1 MATTRISARWL
12 GLGALVVAALGGA
25 AFLMSPVGTGEAQQ
39 QETTTYAP
47 YESQQ
52 LFSFPGEWDT
62 VKPEVVRAIYPGQA
76 SWQFVSGEDHL
87 GSEKALSG
95 TSCASC
101 HGNAMVEQSSVAGWA
116 GPPPVN
122 HREGTGCAACHSVLQ
137 QRIGDMGQSL
147 VNHPVLDLNPIAG
160 KLPYVD
166 VSVQAAY
173 DSEFIYMRFAWDA
186 AEPGVKHDLHQWD
199 GERWIRPSTA
209 KPNPDIPSYEDRL
222 TLLIDDR
229 NLPAYDGAKVGFGTM
244 GCWQTCH
251 RSMREM
257 QGEPSRAEVEAH
269 PYLGETRGES
279 DVRKYLL
286 STRTG
291 LDETGGWDKVKS
303 PEELEALMEAGDF
316 LDMIMWRAS
325 RGGPLGYAD
334 DGHVFEYR
342 NSDAGRSAFRTV
354 GPGELMFNEEET
366 GYRALT
372 EAQLLAQPD
381 LYLLHEDD
389 AVAVTEDVEFEP
401 GALLPRRLLRDPDP
415 EASRGD
421 VLMNSRWEEGRW
433 TLEMR
438 RRLDTGHA
446 DDKALEPGRVY
457 NIGIAIF
464 DDNVSNRRHQI
475 SEVVTLGIGT
485 PADIVAV
492 PLEAQTEGN

>member
-1 MATTRISARWL
+1 MAMTLRSARWL
-12 GLGALVVAALGGA
+12 GVGALVVAALGGA
-25 AFLMSPVGTGEAQQ
+25 AFLLSPIGTGEAQQ
-39 QETTTYAP
+39 QETTYP
-47 YESQQ
+47 PVESARH
-52 LFSFPGEWDT
+52 FTFPGDWGS

-76 SWQFVSGEDHL
+76 SWQFVSGDNHL

-95 TSCASC
+95 TACASC
-101 HGNAMVEQSSVAGWA
+101 HGNSVLGQSSVAGWA

-122 HREGTGCAACHSVLQ
+122 HREGTGCAACHGVLQ
-137 QRIGDMGQSL
+137 QNIGELGMSL
-147 VNHPVLDLNPIAG
+147 VNHPVLELNPIAG

-173 DSEFIYMRFAWDA
+173 DSEYIYMRFGWDS

-199 GERWIRPSTA
+199 GEKWIRPSTPM
-209 KPNPDIPSYEDRL
+209 PNPDIPSYEDRI

-229 NLPAYDGAKVGFGTM
+229 DLPAYDGAKVGFGTV

-257 QGEPSRAEVEAH
+257 QGQIGRADVDAH
-269 PYLGETRGES
+269 PYLSTFGEG
-279 DVRKYLL
+279 DVRKYTLN
-286 STRTG
+286 TRTE
-291 LDETGGWDKVKS
+291 LDDTGGWDKVKS
-303 PEELEALMEAGDF
+303 EEDLKALLEAGEF

-325 RGGPLGYAD
+325 RGGPLGYSD
-334 DGHVFEYR
+334 DGHILGYR
-342 NSDAGRSAFRTV
+342 MSDEGRGAFRSA
-354 GPGELMFNEEET
+354 GPGEFMFNEAET

-372 EAQLLAQPD
+372 EAQLLARPD
-381 LYLLHEDD
+381 LYRLHEED
-389 AVAVTEDVEFEP
+389 AVAVTEDVEFEA
-401 GALLPRRLLRDPDP
+401 GALLPRRLLREPQG
-415 EASRGD
+415 SRAD
-421 VLMNSRWEEGRW
+421 VLMNSRWEDGRW

-438 RRLDTGHA
+438 RRLDTGHV

-457 NIGIAIF
+457 NIGMAIF

-492 PLEAQTEGN
+492 PLEVQTEGN